1 LPRLRSALT
10 FVAVLT
16 AAALLAPPAQAA
28 VIPEPGADYFER
40 GIAQYRAGDYA
51 SALYLF
57 QAARSSG
64 NRNPNLRYD
73 IALTLFQLGRDA
85 EARRE
90 FEALYFE
97 PGYESIA
104 DYHLGLIAARAGDRE
119 SATATLRRT
128 AQGAPL
134 EPLRQLAAAAL
145 VHVEGAMPPETF
157 AAYGS
162 LGGGYDSNAG
172 YQSDDVQEVS
182 DSADS
187 FYEGIGVVDYPL
199 GRGQFL
205 MGNLYAREY
214 ADLPDYS
221 QQTAQAGWRVV
232 AGAEGWVG
240 TLAAR
245 VETSRFGGESL
256 HDAGMLAVEGR
267 RGMGPGYITVRV
279 SSARFAAGD
288 LFPEL
293 DGWRHRLGA
302 EYATWRGAI
311 GYELELNNRADLE
324 EEAAFASRSPTRHA
338 LSARTSRALGGNV
351 SLEWRGRY
359 RYSSYGD
366 ADRFGGFEKKRADSL
381 AEIAFATRW
390 RVTPL
395 WSLLAEA
402 RYARNGSSLDHYEY
416 ARGSGLLGLEVT
428 M

>member
-1 LPRLRSALT
+1 MPRLRSALT

-16 AAALLAPPAQAA
+16 TGAVLAPPAPAA
-28 VIPEPGADYFER
+28 VIPEPGADYFHR

-57 QAARSSG
+57 QAARSAG

-85 EARRE
+85 EAQRE
-90 FEALYFE
+90 FESLYFE

-104 DYHLGLIAARAGDRE
+104 DYHLGLIAARTGDRE

-128 AQGAPL
+128 AQGAPQ

-145 VHVEGAMPPETF
+145 VHVEGALPPETL

-182 DSADS
+182 DSADP
-187 FYEGIGVVDYPL
+187 FCEGIGVVDYPL

-205 MGNLYAREY
+205 MGNVYAREY
-214 ADLPDYS
+214 AEFTDYS

-232 AGAEGWVG
+232 AGTNGWIG

-245 VETSRFGGESL
+245 IETSRFGGESL
-256 HDAGMLAVEGR
+256 HDAGLLSAEGR
-267 RGMGPGYITVRV
+267 RGMGPGYLSLRA
-279 SSARFAAGD
+279 SSARFASGD

-311 GYELELNNRADLE
+311 GYELELNDRADLVE
-324 EEAAFASRSPTRHA
+324 PDGFASRSPTRHS
-338 LSARTSRALGGNV
+338 LSARGSRALLGNL
-351 SLEWRGRY
+351 SMEWRARY
-359 RYSSYGD
+359 RYSDYGEP
-366 ADRFGGFEKKRADSL
+366 DRFGGMAERRADSL
-381 AEIAFATRW
+381 AEVAFATRW
-390 RVTPL
+390 RVTPS
-395 WSLLAEA
+395 WSVLAEA
-402 RYARNGSSLDHYEY
+402 RYARNSSSLDHYEY
-416 ARGSGLLGLEVT
+416 DRGSGLLGVEVT
-428 M
+428 R